1 MTTTVT
7 YVDRSRHAYHLHTQ
21 GANSERSDRSERS
34 GRKALSPCTVLVN
47 KGGKWIPLQAHCF
60 SVLVDAIRINQQEAI
75 HDTITRAKP
84 QQKRSHCIAKGV
96 RKAP

>member
-1 MTTTVT
+1 
-7 YVDRSRHAYHLHTQ
+7 
-21 GANSERSDRSERS
+21 
-34 GRKALSPCTVLVN
+34 VN

-96 RKAP
+96 RKHYQELFNTVSLKKEAHA